1 MGTLWDLNLECGISH
16 PRGLL
21 FLLSRRS
28 VSSTEVVSQADEQN
42 QGQNVGYVPIYPTLP
57 LQPQNPT
64 VVASANEEV
73 TPHVQTEAQQPPKGP
88 EPRKRSPSLPS
99 APSQTSLRAE
109 ANTQDSGSSGS
120 GSTNGSG
127 LKAVSL
133 REENGV
139 LKAEYD
145 PEELRRYQEEK
156 GYTQAEQPTSQ
167 QTQRI
172 EPEIPR
178 PHSSPGFEPRRP
190 EFGSANEYI
199 AFARRGSLATAHTIN
214 PRTQE
219 VLTPVPIPFFDHN
232 TQEPYSPPHPH
243 GQVQYPPPH
252 NQASRHFEYG
262 PVGQRPGPN
271 RYRNR
276 GDGGN
281 HYSGPPQQH
290 GQGSEERPWM
300 GRGW

>member
-1 MGTLWDLNLECGISH
+1 MGIIWDLNLGCGISH

-21 FLLSRRS
+21 FLHSRRS
-28 VSSTEVVSQADEQN
+28 VPSTEVVSQADEQN